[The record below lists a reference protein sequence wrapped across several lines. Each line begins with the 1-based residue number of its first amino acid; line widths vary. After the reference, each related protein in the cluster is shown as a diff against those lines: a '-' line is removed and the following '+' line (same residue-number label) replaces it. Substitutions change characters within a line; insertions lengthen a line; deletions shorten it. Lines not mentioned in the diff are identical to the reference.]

1 MKENIKRLLEETGAA
16 KRLIKKMNKNF
27 GIEIKEET
35 LSVKGKERK
44 GVSEV
49 IERHGDQEK
58 AENDNRAK

>member
-1 MKENIKRLLEETGAA
+1 MKENIKRLLEEKGAA
-16 KRLIKKMNKNF
+16 KRLRKKMNKNF

-35 LSVKGKERK
+35 LSEKGKERK